1 MGKWPLTCGD
11 ANENRCVMTSADDP
25 AKDFA
30 RTQKRLRIARL
41 DQQGGPVFSRL
52 APRGSALAWSTS
64 DSVAM
69 LATLRA
75 RIGRLTCR
83 QESSLSHSMSM
94 HTAASPRGPEVRCCG
109 GEDTQVVLTMAF
121 GIERRALHRM
131 RVTERNAGSRDGR
144 NLEDEYRDPTRR
156 GHAHPTFRGHGL
168 QAAEK
173 VRRHVCCWFSQ
184 GAGAGWSSAKWSK
197 IYITDSRLLIQSS
210 SAAVVSLWWTPS
222 LRFFE
227 DLTAGRVTLNDRGQV
242 ILVSGTQVEVLAGAC
257 RHMRDAP

>member
-11 ANENRCVMTSADDP
+11 ANENRCVMMSADDP

-64 DSVAM
+64 DSMAM

-94 HTAASPRGPEVRCCG
+94 HAAASPRGSEVRCCG
-109 GEDTQVVLTMAF
+109 G
-121 GIERRALHRM
+121 RRH
-131 RVTERNAGSRDGR
+131 TGR
-144 NLEDEYRDPTRR
+144 IN
-156 GHAHPTFRGHGL
+156 HGL
-168 QAAEK
+168 
-173 VRRHVCCWFSQ
+173 RHRKAS
-184 GAGAGWSSAKWSK
+184 
-197 IYITDSRLLIQSS
+197 
-210 SAAVVSLWWTPS
+210 
-222 LRFFE
+222 
-227 DLTAGRVTLNDRGQV
+227 TASD
-242 ILVSGTQVEVLAGAC
+242 A
-257 RHMRDAP
+257 RH